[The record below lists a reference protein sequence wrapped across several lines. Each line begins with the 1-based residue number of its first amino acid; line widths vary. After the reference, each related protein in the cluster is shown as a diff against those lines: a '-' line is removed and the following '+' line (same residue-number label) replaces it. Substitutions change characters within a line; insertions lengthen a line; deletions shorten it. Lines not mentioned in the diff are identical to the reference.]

1 VADNSPRLP
10 RTPPRFHHKFT
21 TTNHHKILIS
31 PNKTAPFTT
40 PKNSCYPSSQRNIHT
55 ASATKPHPATSVAG
69 ATTAL
74 VLLTALNFV
83 NYIDRYI
90 LPGVQE
96 QVKGEFHLTDAQI
109 GRLTLWFMVAYM
121 ATSPITGWLGDRF
134 PRKPMIILAAL
145 FWSSVNFFT
154 ASVHSYASL
163 NLRHA
168 ALGIGEASFGIFA
181 PSLLADFYEP
191 DQRNRVLTIFNIAI
205 PVGAALGYLVGGTV
219 GEHYG
224 WRTSFIVSAIP
235 GTLIALLIAAFMRE
249 PARGASG
256 GTGANERTSATQQD
270 KAKLEKGTVL
280 SLLKNKA
287 YLSSILGYSAVTFS
301 LGGISWWMPSFLQR
315 IGGRSQSSAAYIM
328 GAITVVAGLG
338 GTIIGGIIAQ
348 KWSRTNSKA
357 LYLVPAIS
365 AATAVPP
372 ALLCFFG
379 PHSLT
384 LYGLAAAIF
393 LIFLGTGPVNAATLN
408 AVRPEIRATAMAG
421 QLFIIHALGDA
432 ISPPLIGVV
441 SDHSSL
447 NIGLASTLVTM
458 LLAAIIFFNGSRYA
472 PPLQIRDS
480 VAAA

>member
-1 VADNSPRLP
+1 MAD
-10 RTPPRFHHKFT
+10 
-21 TTNHHKILIS
+21 
-31 PNKTAPFTT
+31 
-40 PKNSCYPSSQRNIHT
+40 
-55 ASATKPHPATSVAG
+55 ATKPSRTASVAG

-96 QVKGEFHLTDAQI
+96 QVKHEFHLSDEHI
-109 GRLTLWFMVAYM
+109 GTLTFWFMIAYM
-121 ATSPITGWLGDRF
+121 FTSPITGWLGDRF
-134 PRKPMIILAAL
+134 PRKPMIVIAAL
-145 FWSSVNFFT
+145 FWAAINFLT
-154 ASVHSYASL
+154 ASVHSYDSL
-163 NLRHA
+163 NIRHA
-168 ALGIGEASFGIFA
+168 ALGVGEASFGIFA
-181 PSLLADFYEP
+181 PALLADYYPE
-191 DQRNRVLTIFNIAI
+191 DQRNRVLTIFNVAI

-224 WRTSFIVSAIP
+224 WRMSFIVSAVPAAILAI
-235 GTLIALLIAAFMRE
+235 LIAIFMKE
-249 PARGASG
+249 PARGASQH
-256 GTGANERTSATQQD
+256 E

-280 SLLKNKA
+280 SLLKNPA
-287 YLSSILGYSAVTFS
+287 YLSSILGYAAVTFS

-315 IGGRSQSSAAYIM
+315 IDGRSQSSAAYIM

-338 GTIIGGIIAQ
+338 GTITGGTIAQ

-365 AATAVPP
+365 AALAVPP

-379 PHSLT
+379 PHNLT
-384 LYGLAAAIF
+384 LYGLGAAIF

-432 ISPPLIGVV
+432 ISPRIIGAV
-441 SDHSSL
+441 SDR
-447 NIGLASTLVTM
+447 STLNLGLGSTLITM
-458 LLAAIIFFNGSRYA
+458 LLAAVIFFIGSRYA
-472 PPLQIRDS
+472 PPLHSEQPAI
-480 VAAA
+480 A

>member
-1 VADNSPRLP
+1 M
-10 RTPPRFHHKFT
+10 
-21 TTNHHKILIS
+21 
-31 PNKTAPFTT
+31 
-40 PKNSCYPSSQRNIHT
+40 
-55 ASATKPHPATSVAG
+55 ASATKPTRGAASIAG

-96 QVKGEFHLTDAQI
+96 QVKGEFHITDAQI
-109 GRLTLWFMVAYM
+109 GSLTLWFMLAYM
-121 ATSPITGWLGDRF
+121 FTSPITGWLGDRF
-134 PRKPMIILAAL
+134 PRKPMIVIAAL
-145 FWSSVNFFT
+145 FWSGINFLT
-154 ASVHSYASL
+154 ATVHSYDSL

-168 ALGIGEASFGIFA
+168 ALGVGEASFGIFA
-181 PSLLADFYEP
+181 PALLADFYPAE
-191 DQRNRVLTIFNIAI
+191 QRNRVLTIFNVAI
-205 PVGAALGYLVGGTV
+205 PVGAALGYLIGGTV

-224 WRTSFIVSAIP
+224 WRMSFVVSAIP
-235 GTLIALLIAAFMRE
+235 GVLIALLIAFFMRE
-249 PARGASG
+249 PERGAS
-256 GTGANERTSATQQD
+256 QD
-270 KAKLEKGTVL
+270 EKAKLEKGTVL

-287 YLSSILGYSAVTFS
+287 YLSSILGYAAVTFS

-315 IGGRSQSSAAYIM
+315 IDGRSQSSAAYIM
-328 GAITVVAGLG
+328 GAITVVTGLG
-338 GTIIGGIIAQ
+338 GTIVGGAIAQ
-348 KWSRTNSKA
+348 RWSRTNSKA

-365 AATAVPP
+365 AAVAVPP

-432 ISPPLIGVV
+432 ISPRIIGTV
-441 SDHSSL
+441 SDHSNLS
-447 NIGLASTLVTM
+447 IGLASTLVTM
-458 LLAAIIFFNGSRYA
+458 LLASIIFFNGARYA
-472 PPLQIRDS
+472 PPLQS
-480 VAAA
+480 PASQPTTA

>member
-1 VADNSPRLP
+1 M
-10 RTPPRFHHKFT
+10 
-21 TTNHHKILIS
+21 
-31 PNKTAPFTT
+31 
-40 PKNSCYPSSQRNIHT
+40 
-55 ASATKPHPATSVAG
+55 ASTTKPTRAPSVAG

-74 VLLTALNFV
+74 VLLPALNFV

-96 QVKGEFHLTDAQI
+96 QVKHEFLITDKQI
-109 GRLTLWFMVAYM
+109 GSLTFWFMIAYM
-121 ATSPITGWLGDRF
+121 FTSPITGWLGDRF
-134 PRKPMIILAAL
+134 PRKPMIVIAAL
-145 FWSSVNFFT
+145 FWSGINFLT
-154 ASVHSYASL
+154 ATVHSFDSL

-191 DQRNRVLTIFNIAI
+191 GQRNRALTIFNVPI

-219 GEHYG
+219 GEHFG
-224 WRTSFIVSAIP
+224 WRMSFIVSAIP
-235 GTLIALLIAAFMRE
+235 GAILAILIAFFMKE
-249 PARGASG
+249 PARGASQH
-256 GTGANERTSATQQD
+256 E

-287 YLSSILGYSAVTFS
+287 YLCSILGYAAVTFS

-315 IGGRSQSSAAYIM
+315 IDGRSQSSAAYIM

-338 GTIIGGIIAQ
+338 GTITGGAIAQ
-348 KWSRTNSKA
+348 RWSRTNSKA

-365 AATAVPP
+365 AAIAVPP
-372 ALLCFFG
+372 SLLCFFG

-408 AVRPEIRATAMAG
+408 AVRLEIRATAVAG

-432 ISPPLIGVV
+432 ISPPIIGAVRDR
-441 SDHSSL
+441 STL
-447 NIGLASTLVTM
+447 NLGLGSTLVPM
-458 LLAAIIFFNGSRYA
+458 LLASIIFYLGSRYA
-472 PPLQIRDS
+472 PPLQQEVS
-480 VAAA
+480 TVAA

>member
-1 VADNSPRLP
+1 M
-10 RTPPRFHHKFT
+10 
-21 TTNHHKILIS
+21 
-31 PNKTAPFTT
+31 
-40 PKNSCYPSSQRNIHT
+40 
-55 ASATKPHPATSVAG
+55 ASALKPNRAPSAGVPGQPAGWGGVAG

-96 QVKGEFHLTDAQI
+96 QVKHEFHLTDAQI
-109 GRLTLWFMVAYM
+109 GSLTLWFMVAYM

-134 PRKPMIILAAL
+134 PRKPMIVLAAL
-145 FWSSVNFFT
+145 FWSGINFFT

-168 ALGIGEASFGIFA
+168 ALGVGEASFGIFA
-181 PSLLADFYEP
+181 PSLLADFYP
-191 DQRNRVLTIFNIAI
+191 ADQRNRVLTIFNIAI
-205 PVGAALGYLVGGTV
+205 PVGAALGYLIGGTV
-219 GEHYG
+219 GEHFG
-224 WRTSFIVSAIP
+224 WRMSFIVSAVP
-235 GTLIALLIAAFMRE
+235 GVIIALLIAAFMRE

-256 GTGANERTSATQQD
+256 VTGASHD

-287 YLSSILGYSAVTFS
+287 YLSSILGYAAVTFS

-315 IGGRSQSSAAYIM
+315 IDGRSQSSAAYIM

-338 GTIIGGIIAQ
+338 GTIVGGTIAQ

-365 AATAVPP
+365 AAIAVPP

-432 ISPPLIGVV
+432 ISPRIIGTV
-441 SDHSSL
+441 SDHSNL

-458 LLAAIIFFNGSRYA
+458 LIASVIFFNGARYA
-472 PPLQIRDS
+472 PPLQPGQL
-480 VAAA
+480 ATT